1 MLLLQNLSRYSS
13 LKKHEKKKKLTDI
26 EKSLLTL
33 KLLDL
38 FYKEVNINLQHHDIW
53 REITETTPDKSL

>member
-1 MLLLQNLSRYSS
+1 MKR
-13 LKKHEKKKKLTDI
+13 KKKLTDI

-53 REITETTPDKSL
+53 REITETTPDKSI